1 MGDGAVD
8 DFLAALKL
16 FPDWFV
22 TSKIIKKLY
31 SALYADDGLLFFDE
45 DSFDVLS
52 CSNWMDIL
60 DVNLND
66 INLDNNFDEDDRD
79 TITLIELLAWD
90 SNFKN

>member
-1 MGDGAVD
+1 
-8 DFLAALKL
+8 
-16 FPDWFV
+16 
-22 TSKIIKKLY
+22 
-31 SALYADDGLLFFDE
+31 
-45 DSFDVLS
+45 
-52 CSNWMDIL
+52 MDIL